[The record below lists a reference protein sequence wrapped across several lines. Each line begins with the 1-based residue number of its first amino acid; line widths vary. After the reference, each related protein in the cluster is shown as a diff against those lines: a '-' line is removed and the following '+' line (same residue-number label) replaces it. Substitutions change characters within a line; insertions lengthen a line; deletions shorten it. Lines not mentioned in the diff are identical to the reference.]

1 MYIYFSIYYRCRRY
15 SFALTA
21 FVHLFRFSQTLL
33 IDVLYPTSIF
43 KSGVRSPL
51 FCHVSKVN
59 VVLRFVDSVMKRS
72 QCTEIT
78 PSAQWLS
85 VHGFTFDNFFL
96 RFVRP
101 TRYIFLVLRCY
112 SITYGSTL
120 TRRSDNVNV
129 CVTGRD
135 TALGPQASK
144 RQ

>member
-1 MYIYFSIYYRCRRY
+1 
-15 SFALTA
+15 
-21 FVHLFRFSQTLL
+21 
-33 IDVLYPTSIF
+33 
-43 KSGVRSPL
+43 
-51 FCHVSKVN
+51 
-59 VVLRFVDSVMKRS
+59 MKRS

-85 VHGFTFDNFFL
+85 VHGFTFDNFFY
-96 RFVRP
+96 V
-101 TRYIFLVLRCY
+101 

-120 TRRSDNVNV
+120 ARRSDNVNV